1 MAVSWP
7 LVKEKKSREVI
18 EISIIGGPFDR
29 TVAVL
34 EEFLPGQK
42 DFIVYPEQCGV
53 APRRVSEAVMRE
65 VEVTVPARLHV
76 SVLDMNRFN
85 ISRPG
90 GGGLGLAVGVYFKA
104 RVKAVPEPEITVKGE
119 RPLIVSHFA
128 RVFKEILA
136 YPGGFEI
143 ELYDHGRRHVGMGSS
158 AGTMCAA
165 CVGINEVLGRPF
177 NNRELRRLIGFNAC
191 EESPRSREFLIRGFE
206 TGIGAMASIH
216 GGMVLGTD
224 DLEMVY
230 RTALPGTTA
239 IIVIPDVPSLES
251 EYTGKDTAAESE
263 VELLMRRARY
273 LDYLQ
278 GCTKSQI
285 VLLDLLPAMV
295 KGDLR
300 GIGSALFDLVF
311 LGSKRAECEQHG
323 LGGTPIY
330 EYICTWRELGA
341 EVAGMS
347 SVGPTVFALTRSQ
360 AVVERVLAHLELK
373 GVSPSRVIVTG
384 VDNTGARVTE
394 EGEERIYAGEG
405 WLNG

>member
-1 MAVSWP
+1 M
-7 LVKEKKSREVI
+7 
-18 EISIIGGPFDR
+18 
-29 TVAVL
+29 
-34 EEFLPGQK
+34 PGHK

-53 APRRVSEAVMRE
+53 APRRVAGAAPRE

-90 GGGLGLAVGVYFKA
+90 GGGLAVGVYFKA
-104 RVKAVPEPEITVKGE
+104 KVCAVPEPEITVKGQ
-119 RPLIVSHFA
+119 RQLIVSHFA
-128 RVFKEILA
+128 RVFKEILG
-136 YPGGFEI
+136 YSGGFEI

-158 AGTMCAA
+158 TGTMCAA

-191 EESPRSREFLIRGFE
+191 EESPRSKEFLIRGFE

-230 RTALPGTTA
+230 RTALPGTKA
-239 IIVIPDVPSLES
+239 VIVIPDVPSLES
-251 EYTGKDTAAESE
+251 EYAGKDTAAESE

-278 GCTKSQI
+278 SCTKSQI

-295 KGDLR
+295 KGDLK
-300 GIGSALFDLVF
+300 GIGDALFDLAF

-330 EYICTWRELGA
+330 DYICTWRKLWA

-347 SVGPTVFALTRSQ
+347 SAGPTVFALTKSQ
-360 AVVERVLAHLELK
+360 AVVERILAHLERR
-373 GVSPSRVIVTG
+373 GVASSRVIITD
-384 VDNTGARVTE
+384 VDNTGARIAA
-394 EGEERIYAGEG
+394 EGEERIYACEG